1 MTYSP
6 NVLKE
11 ENAKTYCNIFI
22 PWTTTA
28 QYTGKNVDT

>member
-11 ENAKTYCNIFI
+11 ENAKTYYNIFI
-22 PWTTTA
+22 PWTTIE
-28 QYTGKNVDT
+28 QYTVKNVDT